1 MDLMILKEFLAV
13 AKTVEAGFGSFIQA
27 ADELNIHPS
36 TLSKHIKLLEDAL
49 GAPLFDRT
57 TRRVTLN
64 DFGRFFVP
72 HAKELY
78 DSYAECQAAVNQY
91 ILPRP
96 PVLCFGTVVP
106 VAAENRCMRA
116 LRICEQ
122 RYPSCCFQIAEFDNW
137 TLKELLRSG
146 RHEFIIAYEEKDNNP
161 EIFTHPF
168 ERDKLVALVMEG
180 HPLCEEACLS
190 LDMLKKENIIASPKG
205 SYVGNLVRKSC
216 RAAGFSP
223 QIWYSDNSASNLA
236 AAVDHGG
243 GVGLMM
249 ESSARYLAGPH
260 TRLIPLEP
268 TITLQLCTF
277 TLRERKLSP
286 IASTFL
292 TELWQMDRTAP
303 APKGADHD
311 H

>member
-1 MDLMILKEFLAV
+1 MLKEFLAV
-13 AKTVEAGFGSFIQA
+13 AKTVENGFGSFIQA
-27 ADELNIHPS
+27 ADELSIHPS
-36 TLSKHIKLLEDAL
+36 TLSKHIKLLEDEL

-57 TRRVTLN
+57 TRRVALN
-64 DFGRFFVP
+64 DFGHFFML
-72 HAKELY
+72 HAKEMY
-78 DSYAECQAAVNQY
+78 DGYMECQTAVSQY

-116 LRICEQ
+116 MRVCEK
-122 RYPSCCFQIAEFDNW
+122 RYPGCSFQMAEFDNW

-146 RHEFIIAYEEKDNNP
+146 KHEFIIAYEEKDNNP
-161 EIFTHPF
+161 EITARPF
-168 ERDKLVALVMEG
+168 GQDKLIALIMDG
-180 HPLCEEACLS
+180 HPLCGETHLS
-190 LDMLKKENIIASPKG
+190 LDMLKKENIITSPRS
-205 SYVGNLVRKSC
+205 SYVGNLIHKAC

-223 QIWYSDNSASNLA
+223 QVWYSDNSASNLA
-236 AAVDHGG
+236 AVVDHGG

-260 TRLIPLEP
+260 TKLIPLEP

-286 IASTFL
+286 IATTFL
-292 TELWQMDRTAP
+292 AELRQMDDMAP
-303 APKGADHD
+303 VPKGADHD